1 MLRYFISRE
10 FLLTLIGLG
19 LLGVLLYLA
28 VFFWIMPVYTRH
40 GSGVLVPDV
49 SEKPYKEAVAIL
61 KKSKLRP
68 TADPDS
74 VFMEN
79 LPPGVIIKQYPAPY
93 SRVKPNRTISLT
105 INKFQPPM
113 VAMPEVVDQTLYQ
126 AKVRLEN
133 WGLSIGKVMRK
144 PDFAENAVLEA
155 KYKGGD
161 ITPGTKIPR
170 GSKIDVIVGSGLVS
184 GKVTLP
190 DLTGYTYEDAIA
202 ILTELNLGLGSVVYE
217 ENAPAEQIGKIY
229 DQRPRYIQGD
239 SVNMGS
245 SIDLYIYGSEPTSN
259 EGIVVEGELPE
270 SKNDDDE

>member
-10 FLLTLIGLG
+10 FLLTLLGLG

-40 GSGVLVPDV
+40 GSGVLVPDI

-61 KKSKLRP
+61 KKAKLRP
-68 TADPDS
+68 TSDPDS

-105 INKFQPPM
+105 INKFRPPM
-113 VAMPEVVDQTLYQ
+113 VAMPGVVDQPLNQ
-126 AKVRLEN
+126 AKDRLEN
-133 WGLSIGKVMRK
+133 WGLSIGDVMRK

-155 KYKGGD
+155 KYNGRD
-161 ITPGTKIPR
+161 IAEGTKIPR
-170 GSKIDVIVGSGLVS
+170 GSKIDLIVGSGLVS

-202 ILTELNLGLGSVVYE
+202 ILTELSLGVGSLAYE
-217 ENAPAEQIGKIY
+217 ENAPADKIGQIF
-229 DQRPRYIQGD
+229 DQRPKYVQGD
-239 SVNMGS
+239 SINMGS
-245 SIDLYIYGSEPTSN
+245 AIDLYIYGAEPTTS
-259 EGIVVEGELPE
+259 EGIIVEGELPE
-270 SKNDDDE
+270 SKGEKND

>member
-10 FLLTLIGLG
+10 FLLTLLGLG
-19 LLGVLLYLA
+19 LIGVLLYLA

-49 SEKPYKEAVAIL
+49 SELPYAEAVKTL
-61 KKSKLRP
+61 EKNKLRP
-68 TADPDS
+68 TEDPDS

-113 VAMPEVVDQTLYQ
+113 VSMPEIIDQTLYQ

-144 PDFAENAVLEA
+144 PDIAENAVLEV
-155 KYKGGD
+155 KFNGRNLP
-161 ITPGTKIPR
+161 PGSKIPR
-170 GSKIDVIVGSGLVS
+170 GSKIDVIVGAGLSS

-190 DLTGYTYEDAIA
+190 DLKGLSYDDAVA
-202 ILTELNLGLGSVVYE
+202 ILTGLDLGLGSVVYTPGGPPE
-217 ENAPAEQIGKIY
+217 EQGVIY
-229 DQRPRYIQGD
+229 DQRPRYILGD
-239 SVNMGS
+239 SVNKGEA
-245 SIDLYIYGSEPTSN
+245 IDLYIRGQEPAAN
-259 EGIVVEGELPE
+259 EGVLVEEE
-270 SKNDDDE
+270 SGNP